1 MKDTKTA
8 IVEAAFRLFLER
20 GYEGASM
27 SDLVAATGLSKG
39 AVYHHFRDKDAL
51 HNAAI
56 EHFFLRFFGGIETE
70 ITLEGDLEQVLDGLC
85 ASYARLLEEVSA
97 TVPDMAAYYRFLFAI
112 LPKVRP
118 FIANQIAGGRILV
131 ADAVRREQQA
141 GRIGSTHSPEVV
153 ADQCLALIEGGGLL
167 CILEGKRD
175 IREVFCQTIPPY
187 VALLR

>member
-27 SDLVAATGLSKG
+27 SDLVAATDLSKG
-39 AVYHHFRDKDAL
+39 AVYHHFKDKDAL
-51 HNAAI
+51 HDAAI
-56 EHFFLRFFGGIETE
+56 EHFFLRFFGAGEAAVAPE
-70 ITLEGDLEQVLDGLC
+70 AGLEQVLDGLC
-85 ASYARLLEEVSA
+85 ASYARLLQNVAA

-118 FIANQIAGGRILV
+118 FIADQITAARTLV
-131 ADAVRREQQA
+131 ADAARRDQQA
-141 GRIGSTHSPEVV
+141 GRIGIIHSPEVV

-167 CILEGKRD
+167 CILEGKSD
-175 IREVFCQTIPPY
+175 IRESLHATIQPY
-187 VALLR
+187 IALLR